1 MEDAIVSLQLSN
13 DLWRQEVIQ
22 LNSQIRLTETYLENA
37 KDRIRV
43 LEEIIRHFESDIKKR
58 EEQSQQT
65 PTKPRSSSSA
75 AEAVGF
81 LYQKPM
87 SR

>member
-58 EEQSQQT
+58 EEQS
-65 PTKPRSSSSA
+65 KKVVVEEDGIYLKIKSY
-75 AEAVGF
+75 VFG
-81 LYQKPM
+81 
-87 SR
+87 

>member
-1 MEDAIVSLQLSN
+1 MEDVIASLQLSN

-37 KDRIRV
+37 KDRIRI

-58 EEQSQQT
+58 EEQSKKVVEEDGIY
-65 PTKPRSSSSA
+65 TKIKSY
-75 AEAVGF
+75 VFG
-81 LYQKPM
+81 
-87 SR
+87 

>member
-1 MEDAIVSLQLSN
+1 MEDVIVSLQLSN

-37 KDRIRV
+37 KDRIRI

-58 EEQSQQT
+58 EEQSKKVVVEEDGIY
-65 PTKPRSSSSA
+65 TKIKSY
-75 AEAVGF
+75 VFG
-81 LYQKPM
+81 
-87 SR
+87 

>member
-1 MEDAIVSLQLSN
+1 MEDVIVSLQLSN

-37 KDRIRV
+37 KDRIRI

-58 EEQSQQT
+58 EEQSKKVVEEDGIY
-65 PTKPRSSSSA
+65 TKIKSYMF
-75 AEAVGF
+75 G
-81 LYQKPM
+81 
-87 SR
+87 

>member
-37 KDRIRV
+37 KDRIRI

-58 EEQSQQT
+58 EEQS
-65 PTKPRSSSSA
+65 KKVVVEEDGIYLKIKSY
-75 AEAVGF
+75 VFG
-81 LYQKPM
+81 
-87 SR
+87 

>member
-37 KDRIRV
+37 KDRIRI

-58 EEQSQQT
+58 EEQSKKVVVEEDGIY
-65 PTKPRSSSSA
+65 TKIKSY
-75 AEAVGF
+75 VFG
-81 LYQKPM
+81 
-87 SR
+87 

>member
-58 EEQSQQT
+58 EEQS
-65 PTKPRSSSSA
+65 KKIVEEEDGIYLKIKSY
-75 AEAVGF
+75 VFG
-81 LYQKPM
+81 
-87 SR
+87 

>member
-37 KDRIRV
+37 KDSIRV

-58 EEQSQQT
+58 EEQS
-65 PTKPRSSSSA
+65 KKVVVEEDGIYLKIKSY
-75 AEAVGF
+75 VFG
-81 LYQKPM
+81 
-87 SR
+87 

>member
-1 MEDAIVSLQLSN
+1 MEDVIVSLQLSN

-37 KDRIRV
+37 KDRIRI

-58 EEQSQQT
+58 EEQSKKVVEEDGIY
-65 PTKPRSSSSA
+65 TKIKSY
-75 AEAVGF
+75 VFG
-81 LYQKPM
+81 
-87 SR
+87 